1 MHRVSTTA
9 LLLAAFLPAAAGC
22 VTVGP
27 PSPGR
32 AVSPSPDPAGPHG
45 SARPAEIL
53 EAPAREALEYI
64 GPRPTSPAPT
74 APDRSAA
81 PAAPSASAAP
91 PGATGAPAAPAPAR
105 PRSPGP
111 ALPTSERQLCALSDR
126 WDVLPP
132 DSRAA
137 RICKERYGS

>member
-1 MHRVSTTA
+1 MHRISTTA

-74 APDRSAA
+74 APDRSGA

-91 PGATGAPAAPAPAR
+91 